1 MGLRRA
7 RNNDPI
13 ELNMTAMIDIVFQL
27 LIFFIMTLNIVT
39 PEGDFN
45 IKMPLSA
52 PASGQID
59 PTLSQ
64 TIKLTI
70 SADGGGTIA
79 GMRMGENP
87 VSDFNELRARILSTV
102 QAAGGPGKA
111 DIEVELDCDPQLHYE
126 YVVKA
131 ITAVSGRIQDKQV
144 QQLVGKIKFA
154 PPKK

>member
-1 MGLRRA
+1 MGLRRK
-7 RNNDPI
+7 REENNL

-52 PASGQID
+52 PASGEID

-64 TIKLTI
+64 TIKLTMT
-70 SADGGGTIA
+70 ADGGGTISS
-79 GMRMGENP
+79 MRMGENT
-87 VSDFNELRARILSTV
+87 VAGFDELRSRILNTV
-102 QAAGGPGKA
+102 NAAGGPGKA
-111 DIEVELDCDPQLHYE
+111 DIEVELDCDEQLHYD

-131 ITAVSGRIQDKQV
+131 ITAVSGQIRDGQV